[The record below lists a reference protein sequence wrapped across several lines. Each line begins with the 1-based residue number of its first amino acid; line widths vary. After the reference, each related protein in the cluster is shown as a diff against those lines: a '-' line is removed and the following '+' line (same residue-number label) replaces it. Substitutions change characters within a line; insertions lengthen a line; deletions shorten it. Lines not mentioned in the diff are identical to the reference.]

1 MELLL
6 KHFYCRLT
14 SSPCKTQVDG
24 GGGVEFASCN
34 RMQEQYAS
42 LQPSIDCITSRKTL
56 QARICNRK
64 ETKKIN
70 GENETKT

>member
-1 MELLL
+1 
-6 KHFYCRLT
+6 
-14 SSPCKTQVDG
+14 
-24 GGGVEFASCN
+24 
-34 RMQEQYAS
+34 MQEQYAS